1 MKLPHLICLLITAL
15 STLLTAPFTH
25 AEENAGRKKTGKGS
39 KNKPTLPVL
48 TEGKAKGCHAYYE
61 GDNYIAKV
69 SADGGLSLTLKDA
82 GQASVAGSVPLNSES
97 IWSINIEPGVWD
109 TKWKKRVSQPIA
121 EFIEHSPPSD
131 NATQVRILSKRTTGI
146 VFETIYEF
154 SPETISTWYR
164 AEPGYETPE
173 EQVLHL
179 AHQISRIECSEK
191 DRKKSKYELK
201 PLSGRKVKYDFFEP
215 AKLGGKDAKSIA
227 IEGPFWG
234 KREITFER
242 GQDKG
247 AAMKPVKYGDVS
259 LRNGSSI
266 WLIKD
271 DTKSSKQEKEQI
283 TIHIE

>member
-1 MKLPHLICLLITAL
+1 MLITPL
-15 STLLTAPFTH
+15 VH
-25 AEENAGRKKTGKGS
+25 AEENPKPKKPGKGG

-48 TEGKAKGCHAYYE
+48 TEGKAEGYHAYYE

-69 SADGGLSLTLKDA
+69 DGSGALELTLKDA
-82 GQASVAGSVPLNSES
+82 GQASVAGSVPVNNKKM
-97 IWSINIEPGVWD
+97 WSIDIAPSVWD